1 MTHNTCHKCKQSLK
15 FMPSQIY
22 FFYRGGG
29 SIDAPLTPNYFISHS
44 CTELI
49 VLLSS
54 ASSDSSTK
62 CERLNKSKSEAF
74 CHHLHR
80 QTPFCKK
87 LPQSKNLPQNGITTP
102 ATKILDETLRC
113 SPSPP
118 PNLKIF
124 WFPGGFQVL
133 KGADP
138 LGGGKSF
145 PRN

>member
-1 MTHNTCHKCKQSLK
+1 
-15 FMPSQIY
+15 MPSQIY
-22 FFYRGGG
+22 FFFRGGG

-118 PNLKIF
+118 SQSENLLVSR
-124 WFPGGFQVL
+124 GFSGF
-133 KGADP
+133 KGCWSP
-138 LGGGKSF
+138 WRGKKL
-145 PRN
+145 PPELIPVKCVPPWDL